1 MLARLLASLAHLF
14 IGAYPRWQGSRPEP
28 RQRVYF
34 ANHTS
39 HVDTVALWAALPPPL
54 RARTRPVAARDYWG
68 HGPRN
73 VLARRAFNAVLIE
86 RDRDKVEG
94 YPLQPLYDALDAG
107 DSLIIFPEGTRNA
120 EILPQAFKSGLFHLA
135 RRYPHVEFI
144 AVYLD
149 NARRCLPKGSLMPV
163 PLICT
168 VRFGAPVVMAAD
180 EDKDVFLQRARD
192 AVVALA

>member
-94 YPLQPLYDALDAG
+94 DPLQPLYDALDAG

-168 VRFGAPVVMAAD
+168 VRFGAPVVMATD
-180 EDKDVFLQRARD
+180 EDKEVFLQRARD

>member
-1 MLARLLASLAHLF
+1 MLARSLATLAHVF

-94 YPLQPLYDALDAG
+94 DPLQPLYDALDAG

-120 EILPQAFKSGLFHLA
+120 EILPQPFKSGLFHLA
-135 RRYPHVEFI
+135 RRYPQVEFI

-168 VRFGAPVVMAAD
+168 VRFGAPVTLAVD
-180 EDKDVFLQRARD
+180 EEKESFLQRARD

>member
-1 MLARLLASLAHLF
+1 MLARGLATLAHLF

-34 ANHTS
+34 ANHSS

-68 HGPRN
+68 HGLRN

-94 YPLQPLYDALDAG
+94 DPLQPLYDALDAG

-168 VRFGAPVVMAAD
+168 VRFGAPVQMAAD
-180 EDKDVFLQRARD
+180 EDKESFLQRARD

>member
-1 MLARLLASLAHLF
+1 MLARSLATLAHVF

-73 VLARRAFNAVLIE
+73 VLARRGFNAVLIE

-94 YPLQPLYDALDAG
+94 DPLQPLYDALDAG

-120 EILPQAFKSGLFHLA
+120 EILPQPFKSGLFHLA
-135 RRYPHVEFI
+135 RRHPQVEFI

-168 VRFGAPVVMAAD
+168 VRFGAPVTLAVD
-180 EDKDVFLQRARD
+180 EEKESFLQRARD

>member
-1 MLARLLASLAHLF
+1 MLARGLATLAHLF

-68 HGPRN
+68 QGPRN

-94 YPLQPLYDALDAG
+94 DPLQPLYDALDAG

-120 EILPQAFKSGLFHLA
+120 EILPQPFKSGLFHLA

-180 EDKDVFLQRARD
+180 EDKDSFLQRARD

>member
-1 MLARLLASLAHLF
+1 MLARGLATLAHLF

-86 RDRDKVEG
+86 RDRDKVQG
-94 YPLQPLYDALDAG
+94 DPLQPLYDALDAG

-120 EILPQAFKSGLFHLA
+120 EILPQPFKSGLFHLA
-135 RRYPHVEFI
+135 SRYPQVEFI

-168 VRFGAPVVMAAD
+168 VRFGAPVALAAD
-180 EDKDVFLQRARD
+180 EAKESFLQRARD

>member
-168 VRFGAPVVMAAD
+168 VRFGAPVVMAVD

>member
-94 YPLQPLYDALDAG
+94 DPLQPLYDALDAG

-120 EILPQAFKSGLFHLA
+120 DILPQAFKSGLFHLA

-180 EDKDVFLQRARD
+180 EDKDAFLQRARD